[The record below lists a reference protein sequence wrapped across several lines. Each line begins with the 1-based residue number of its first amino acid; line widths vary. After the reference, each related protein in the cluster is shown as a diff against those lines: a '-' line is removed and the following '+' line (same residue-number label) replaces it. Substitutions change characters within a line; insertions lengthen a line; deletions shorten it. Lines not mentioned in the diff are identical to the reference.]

1 MGTHVAVEGKLLLQ
15 ISPLRKEFYSLF
27 FHAKSKRKRNLVEYK
42 ISKCKQLEFPQKQ
55 RHYLA
60 I

>member
-27 FHAKSKRKRNLVEYK
+27 FHAESKRNLEEYK
-42 ISKCKQLEFPQKQ
+42 IFKCKQLEFPQKQ